1 VLRRLFAAA
10 VLVAAI
16 FAVLVVSG
24 KIQFDRSSLSI
35 SVGSEP
41 SKSESAN
48 RASRTANATR
58 SIALG
63 AAPPPIAE
71 ASGLAASSDN
81 PGVVW
86 THNDSGGAASL
97 YALGRRVQLRATLPL
112 AGASNID
119 WEDIARG
126 PGPTG
131 AADWLYAADI
141 GDNDAVRSSVRVYRT
156 AEPNLS
162 GFSDGAQ
169 LAPSPTSSVELVYA
183 DGARD
188 AEALIVDPSS
198 NDLYL
203 ITKREARSRV
213 YRARA
218 PSFAGES
225 ATLSFVRE
233 LSYGDVVGA
242 DSCPDGRTVLV
253 KRYFALDA
261 YIGSSV
267 ADALAGSPSPR
278 LLEAEPQGEAVA
290 ADPKCRGYYTLSE
303 GASQQ
308 LIRYRR

>member
-1 VLRRLFAAA
+1 MLGRIFSAA

-24 KIQFDRSSLSI
+24 TVHFDSSSLSI
-35 SVGSEP
+35 SAGSRP
-41 SKSESAN
+41 SVSAKGGK
-48 RASRTANATR
+48 RTANATR
-58 SIALG
+58 SVALG
-63 AAPPPIAE
+63 AVPAPITE

-81 PGVVW
+81 AGVVW

-97 YALGRRVQLRATLPL
+97 YALGRRAQLKATLPL
-112 AGASNID
+112 SGAVNID

-126 PGPTG
+126 PGPAG
-131 AADWLYAADI
+131 GPDWLYAADI
-141 GDNDAVRSSVRVYRT
+141 GDNDAVRSSIRVYRT

-169 LAPSPTSSVELVYA
+169 LAPSPTTSVELTYP

-188 AEALIVDPSS
+188 AEALIVDPKS

-203 ITKREARSRV
+203 ITKRESRSRV

-218 PSFAGES
+218 PSFVGERV
-225 ATLSFVRE
+225 TLSFVRE
-233 LSYGDVVGA
+233 LSYGEVVGA
-242 DSCPDGRTVLV
+242 DACPNGRTVLV

-261 YIGSSV
+261 YSGSSV
-267 ADALAGSPSPR
+267 AAALAATPSPR
-278 LLEAEPQGEAVA
+278 LLEAEPQGEAIA
-290 ADPKCRGYYTLSE
+290 ADPKCSGYYTLSE
-303 GASQQ
+303 GIDQQ

>member
-1 VLRRLFAAA
+1 MLRRLFAAA
-10 VLVAAI
+10 VLVAAV

-24 KIQFDRSSLSI
+24 TVEFDRSSLSV
-35 SVGSEP
+35 SAGSGP
-41 SKSESAN
+41 SQGAGGAK
-48 RASRTANATR
+48 RTASATR
-58 SIALG
+58 SVALG
-63 AAPPPIAE
+63 PVPAPITE

-97 YALGRRVQLRATLPL
+97 YALGRRAQLKATLPL
-112 AGASNID
+112 SGALNID

-126 PGPTG
+126 PGPAG
-131 AADWLYAADI
+131 GADWLYAADI
-141 GDNDAVRSSVRVYRT
+141 GDNDAVRGSIRVYRT

-162 GFSDGAQ
+162 GYSDGAL
-169 LAPSPTSSVELVYA
+169 LAPSATTSVELSYP

-188 AEALIVDPSS
+188 AEALIVDPKS

-203 ITKREARSRV
+203 ITKRDSRSRI

-225 ATLSFVRE
+225 VQLSFVGA
-233 LSYGDVVGA
+233 LDYGDVVA
-242 DSCPDGRTVLV
+242 ASSCPNGRTVLV

-261 YIGSSV
+261 YSGSSV

-278 LLEAEPQGEAVA
+278 LLEAEPQGEAIA
-290 ADPKCRGYYTLSE
+290 ANPKCSGYYTLSE
-303 GASQQ
+303 GSSQQ
-308 LIRYRR
+308 LIRYSR

>member
-1 VLRRLFAAA
+1 MLKRLFAAA

-24 KIQFDRSSLSI
+24 KVHLDRSSLSI
-35 SVGSEP
+35 STGSG
-41 SKSESAN
+41 SA
-48 RASRTANATR
+48 SDTSGGKRTANATR
-58 SIALG
+58 SRALG
-63 AAPPPIAE
+63 AVPAPITE
-71 ASGLAASSDN
+71 ASGLAASRRN

-97 YALGRRVQLRATLPL
+97 YGLGRRAQLRATLPL
-112 AGASNID
+112 SGAANID

-126 PGPTG
+126 PGPSG
-131 AADWLYAADI
+131 GPDWLYAADI
-141 GDNDAVRSSVRVYRT
+141 GDNDAVRSSVRIYRT
-156 AEPNLS
+156 AEPNLA

-169 LAPSPTSSVELVYA
+169 LAPSPTSSVELFYP

-188 AEALIVDPSS
+188 AEALIVDPKS

-203 ITKREARSRV
+203 ITKRESRSRI

-225 ATLSFVRE
+225 VTLAYVRE
-233 LSYGDVVGA
+233 LGYGDVVGA
-242 DSCPDGRTVLV
+242 DACPNGRTVLV

-261 YIGSSV
+261 YTGSSV
-267 ADALAGSPSPR
+267 ANALAGEPSSR
-278 LLEAEPQGEAVA
+278 LLEAEPQGEAIA
-290 ADPKCRGYYTLSE
+290 ADPKCNGYYTLSE
-303 GASQQ
+303 GVDQQ